1 MKPSAE
7 DLRALARRDAALGA
21 FLRRSPPFPGYPQ
34 AHARRMN
41 GYEFLARSIC
51 FQQLAGAAARTIWRR
66 ACALTP
72 GARFPA
78 PRELLALSDE
88 RLRAAGL
95 SRNKIAAMRDLAE
108 HAARGELR
116 LATLARAPDEEVI
129 AELTRIR
136 GVGRW
141 TAQMLLI
148 FKLGRLDVMPA
159 ADLGVQEGARRILG
173 LRQRPDARRLERIT
187 AHWTPLR
194 SVGAWACW
202 RAVDAPDGGGEDAAG
217 EW

>member
-1 MKPSAE
+1 MKPSAA

-21 FLRRSPPFPGYPQ
+21 FLRRSPPFPEFPQ
-34 AHARRMN
+34 ARARRMN

-51 FQQLAGAAARTIWRR
+51 FQQLAGAAARTIWSR

-72 GARFPA
+72 GPRFPA
-78 PRELLALSDE
+78 PPELLEFSDE

-95 SRNKIAAMRDLAE
+95 SRNKIAALRDLAD
-108 HAARGELR
+108 HAARGRLR
-116 LATLARAPDEEVI
+116 LAALARREDEEVI
-129 AELTRIR
+129 AELTRVH

-141 TAQMLLI
+141 TAQMVLI

-173 LRQRPDARRLERIT
+173 LRRRPDARQLERLT
-187 AHWTPLR
+187 AHWAPLR

-202 RAVDAPDGGGEDAAG
+202 RAVDEPADGGEDAAG